1 MPTEQPPILVT
12 GATGFCGGHL
22 ALRLRRNGH
31 PVRALVRPTAR
42 TEHLETAGVE
52 LVSGDIRQ
60 RGDVEKAAAGCAT
73 IYHIAAVYRT
83 ASHPDSYYED
93 VNVGGT
99 VNVLEA
105 AKKHGARRTIH
116 CSTIGVHGDV
126 QEFPCTENSPFN
138 PGDIYQRTKLAGEQA
153 AQAAFKAGLPGVVFR
168 PAGMYG
174 PGDLRFLKLFKSV
187 NDGRFVMFGSGETF
201 YHLVYIDDLVDG
213 ILLCGEHPAA
223 LGGTFIIAG
232 ERWVSLNEWVAEI
245 AAALGVRK
253 PWIRVPYWPL
263 AASAVLCEG
272 LCKPFGIEP
281 PLHPRRAH
289 FFIKHRAFSIER
301 ARTVLGF
308 APKVSLAEGVRR
320 TAAWYVE
327 QGHITPRK
335 VAA

>member
-1 MPTEQPPILVT
+1 MPADAAPILVT

-22 ALRLRRNGH
+22 ALRLAGNGH
-31 PVRALVRPTAR
+31 RVRALVRPTA
-42 TEHLETAGVE
+42 ETDQLKAAGVE
-52 LVSGDIRQ
+52 LVTGDLTARA
-60 RGDVEKAAAGCAT
+60 DVAKAAEGCRK

-105 AKKHGARRTIH
+105 AKKHGVARTIH

-126 QEFPCTENSPFN
+126 KEFPCTEDSPFN

-187 NDGRFVMFGSGETF
+187 NDGRFIMFGSGETF
-201 YHLVYIDDLVDG
+201 YHLVYIDDLIDG
-213 ILLCGEHPAA
+213 ILLCGEHPDA

-232 ERWVSLNEWVAEI
+232 DRWVSLNEWVAEI
-245 AAALGVRK
+245 AGALGVPEPK
-253 PWIRVPYWPL
+253 IRLPYWPL
-263 AASAVLCEG
+263 EAAAVACEAA
-272 LCKPFGIEP
+272 CKPFGIEP

-289 FFIKHRAFSIER
+289 FFKKHRAFSIER
-301 ARTVLGF
+301 ARKVLGYD
-308 APKVSLAEGVRR
+308 PKIPLAEGVRR
-320 TAAWYVE
+320 TAAWYIAN
-327 QGHITPRK
+327 GHITPRK
-335 VAA
+335 AAA